1 MQDLQT
7 GIEIG
12 KRYTLVK
19 KLGAGGAAQIWLATD
34 RLTRAS
40 VAVKI
45 LLSEQVP
52 AAEFHK
58 EWQTSIRLMHPHI
71 VRVFEYNDGSEMPFY
86 SLQYIDGPDISA
98 LSAAPVAHILGPIGL
113 IADALRY
120 AHAKGVVHRDIKA
133 ANVLLDRNGAP
144 YLIDFGAA
152 AAAGADASGG
162 SLIAA
167 SPQTLAGAAPLPS
180 DDIFA
185 LGGLIYE
192 LVSGH
197 SPYSSAATA
206 RDIAEASPPPLRAAD
221 GSLLPAAVT
230 ELVASML
237 DKDGASRPDAAT
249 VATTLAA
256 SGYPPAP
263 APKEYLASDKIRVDE
278 VITVSDNV
286 RPKSRHAV
294 AAAGA
299 DKPGVGITPKMLGIG
314 LAVLLAILVAVIF
327 VLPEAVKPEKPA
339 AVAES
344 PADGAAVPEKNE
356 SRNDA
361 RRGVDFTENI
371 EDLSGRD
378 SRVQA
383 RSDTEDVLG
392 ELLAKMDTLEKRAVQ
407 RWGGL
412 RFTQAQ
418 AVYAEGDEAY
428 LARNY
433 DIAAEKYA
441 EAIAIVDPLLDEVDQ
456 VFEKTYTDARA
467 ALDDADAS
475 EAIRLF
481 ELAVAISPGHAAAQ
495 AGYAR
500 AKNLETVMSL
510 TDQGFEFESDLE
522 LDAAR
527 QSFAKAVEIDPQWE
541 PAQQGLVRVS
551 ATIRQMEF
559 DQRMTEGLTALAEGD
574 YPGARA
580 AFRMAEQIMPESREP
595 ADGMM
600 QVDQGI
606 RLDRIA
612 SLERQAQK
620 EENSEA
626 WETAVDTYRSILEID
641 ANLLFA
647 QEGLARAQ
655 QMSAL
660 HAELDKYIAEPDK
673 LSAPSTMSKATGLV
687 VDVTR
692 MPEIGPRL
700 SGQRDELSRLLKRA
714 ATPLTVNLVSD
725 NMTDVSIYKVGK
737 LGSFETRQL
746 DLRPGLYVAVGS
758 RPGFR
763 DVRLEFRVAPEIEL
777 QPVVVRCE
785 EAI

>member
-1 MQDLQT
+1 
-7 GIEIG
+7 
-12 KRYTLVK
+12 V
-19 KLGAGGAAQIWLATD
+19 
-34 RLTRAS
+34 
-40 VAVKI
+40 
-45 LLSEQVP
+45 
-52 AAEFHK
+52 
-58 EWQTSIRLMHPHI
+58 
-71 VRVFEYNDGSEMPFY
+71 
-86 SLQYIDGPDISA
+86 
-98 LSAAPVAHILGPIGL
+98 
-113 IADALRY
+113 
-120 AHAKGVVHRDIKA
+120 
-133 ANVLLDRNGAP
+133 
-144 YLIDFGAA
+144 
-152 AAAGADASGG
+152 
-162 SLIAA
+162 
-167 SPQTLAGAAPLPS
+167 
-180 DDIFA
+180 
-185 LGGLIYE
+185 
-192 LVSGH
+192 
-197 SPYSSAATA
+197 AAT
-206 RDIAEASPPPLRAAD
+206 L
-221 GSLLPAAVT
+221 
-230 ELVASML
+230 
-237 DKDGASRPDAAT
+237 K
-249 VATTLAA
+249 A

-263 APKEYLASDKIRVDE
+263 AAKEYLASDRFRVDE
-278 VITVSDNV
+278 VIPVSDNV
-286 RPKSRHAV
+286 RPQKRR
-294 AAAGA
+294 AAAAPGA
-299 DKPGVGITPKMLGIG
+299 DKPGAGITPKTLGIG
-314 LAVLLAILVAVIF
+314 LAVLLAILVGVIF
-327 VLPEAVKPEKPA
+327 VLPETVKPDKPA
-339 AVAES
+339 AVTES
-344 PADGAAVPEKNE
+344 PAEAAATPEKDK
-356 SRNDA
+356 SQNDA
-361 RRGVDFTENI
+361 RRAVDFTENI

-383 RSDTEDVLG
+383 RSDTEEVLG

-441 EAIAIVDPLLDEVDQ
+441 EAITIVDPLLDEVDQ

-467 ALDDADAS
+467 ALDDADAL

-580 AFRMAEQIMPESREP
+580 AFRMAEKIMPESREP
-595 ADGMM
+595 ADGML

-620 EENSEA
+620 EEGSEA
-626 WETAVDTYRSILEID
+626 WEAAVDTYKSILEID

-647 QEGLARAQ
+647 QEGLVRAQ

-660 HAELDKYIAEPDK
+660 HAELDNYIAEPDK

-687 VDVTR
+687 VDITR

-714 ATPLTVNLVSD
+714 ATPLTVKLVSD

-758 RPGFR
+758 RPGYR